1 MEKYYNLKIMNP
13 DILWYKVYDTKTIVA
28 KSFGYILCTT
38 MKTYLWTDHLD
49 RHHVFCQQSPF
60 ASNNEALQ

>member
-1 MEKYYNLKIMNP
+1 MYNNENMFM
-13 DILWYKVYDTKTIVA
+13 A
-28 KSFGYILCTT
+28 
-38 MKTYLWTDHLD
+38 DHLD